1 MSGWWWWAGGK
12 VDLGVARGGSHT
24 VGIFIPLIIIVL
36 QHIYRGLTPILQL
49 IWAHAGHSAQASV
62 IFAVSD
68 TGQTTTCNSTTEVDD
83 DCESVK
89 LAFATSLPSNVSVES
104 TDDTV
109 AVPAH
114 PMSRVIQERDDE
126 MSTAGNWNHV
136 QTVPATAMEEFDP
149 ADD

>member
-1 MSGWWWWAGGK
+1 MTS
-12 VDLGVARGGSHT
+12 VLRGAVSCYW
-24 VGIFIPLIIIVL
+24 
-36 QHIYRGLTPILQL
+36 HIYAHLYHSIATHRSGADAHNSAI
-49 IWAHAGHSAQASV
+49 IWIHAGHCAQASV
-62 IFAVSD
+62 TFAVSD
-68 TGQTTTCNSTTEVDD
+68 TEQTTTCNSTTEVDD

-89 LAFATSLPSNVSVES
+89 LAFATSLPSNDKVES
-104 TDDTV
+104 TDETTASITDDTV

-126 MSTAGNWNHV
+126 MPTAGNWNHV

>member
-1 MSGWWWWAGGK
+1 MQY
-12 VDLGVARGGSHT
+12 
-24 VGIFIPLIIIVL
+24 IN
-36 QHIYRGLTPILQL
+36 RGLTPILQL
-49 IWAHAGHSAQASV
+49 IWAHAGHCAQDSV

-68 TGQTTTCNSTTEVDD
+68 TEQTTTCNSTTEVDD

-89 LAFATSLPSNVSVES
+89 IAFATSLPSNVSVES
-104 TDDTV
+104 TDETTASITDDTV

-126 MSTAGNWNHV
+126 MPTAGNWNHV
-136 QTVPATAMEEFDP
+136 QTVPATAVEEFDP

>member
-1 MSGWWWWAGGK
+1 M
-12 VDLGVARGGSHT
+12 D
-24 VGIFIPLIIIVL
+24 
-36 QHIYRGLTPILQL
+36 
-49 IWAHAGHSAQASV
+49 
-62 IFAVSD
+62 
-68 TGQTTTCNSTTEVDD
+68 N

-104 TDDTV
+104 TDETTASITDDTV

-126 MSTAGNWNHV
+126 TFTAGNWNHV
-136 QTVPATAMEEFDP
+136 QTVPATAVVEFDP